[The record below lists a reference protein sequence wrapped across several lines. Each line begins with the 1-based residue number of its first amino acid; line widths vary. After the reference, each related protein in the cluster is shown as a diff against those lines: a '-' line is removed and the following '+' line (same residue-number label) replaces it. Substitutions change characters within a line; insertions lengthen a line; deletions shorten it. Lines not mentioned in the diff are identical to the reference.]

1 MNSAKT
7 LRLLLVA
14 LLVFCFGL
22 AANLQPRFHSL
33 ESSRRQSSNFF
44 SLLLGDSSR
53 IFANSF
59 FVKADAYYHSG
70 YYPTI
75 FDNNSAFRTAHMA
88 EDTGAVASHNEGEEG
103 AFMGPARNW
112 IDAFGRHF
120 IPNRHTH
127 LDEGGA
133 SGELGDSK
141 EVREILPWL
150 KLSAELDPENIKTY
164 VVTAYWLRKRLDQ
177 VPEAEQVLREGLRNN
192 PNEPQ
197 LLFELGRIY
206 FEDYTNSTVARNIW
220 EAGLRS
226 WARQAPGVPQ
236 SERLKMTNDNFDDR
250 FIFEQFQTNL
260 AQLEEEAG
268 SLNQA
273 IARWEQA
280 RPASPK
286 PEDIQKHIDE
296 LKQKLPAQPSAT
308 SGPAH

>member
-1 MNSAKT
+1 
-7 LRLLLVA
+7 LLLIA
-14 LLVFCFGL
+14 LLVLCFGL
-22 AANLQPRFHSL
+22 AADLQPRFQSL
-33 ESSRRQSSNFF
+33 ESSRRQSDNFF

-75 FDNNSAFRTAHMA
+75 FDNNSNFQTPHIA
-88 EDTGAVASHNEGEEG
+88 EDTGDVASHNHGEDES
-103 AFMGPARNW
+103 FLGPPRDW

-127 LDEGGA
+127 LDEGGPKGDL
-133 SGELGDSK
+133 SGGK

-177 VPEAEQVLREGLRNN
+177 VPQAEQVLREGLRNN
-192 PNEPQ
+192 PNDPQ

-220 EAGLRS
+220 EAALRS
-226 WARQAPGVPQ
+226 WARQTPGVPQ

-250 FIFEQFQTNL
+250 FIFEQLQTFL
-260 AQLEEEAG
+260 AQLEEKAG
-268 SLNQA
+268 NIDAA

-280 RPASPK
+280 KLASPK
-286 PEDIQKHIDE
+286 PEEIQKNIDE
-296 LKQKLPAQPSAT
+296 LKQKQT
-308 SGPAH
+308 AH